1 MFVNW
6 LNNVVKLYQIQIKN
20 INKYIFGN
28 VKNQIF
34 IVYELLCDFIYY
46 REYVINLYL
55 LVYLYMKLYLY
66 FYKRQ

>member
-20 INKYIFGN
+20 INKYIFSN
-28 VKNQIF
+28 FKNQIF

>member
-6 LNNVVKLYQIQIKN
+6 LNNVVKLYQIWIKN
-20 INKYIFGN
+20 INKYIFSN
-28 VKNQIF
+28 FKNQIF

>member
-20 INKYIFGN
+20 INKYIFSN
-28 VKNQIF
+28 FKYQIF

>member
-6 LNNVVKLYQIQIKN
+6 LNNVVKLYQIQNKN
-20 INKYIFGN
+20 INKYIFSN
-28 VKNQIF
+28 FKNQIF

-55 LVYLYMKLYLY
+55 LVY
-66 FYKRQ
+66 